1 MSEEDEFDR
10 RTRRLDARGRSR
22 LLDDLEAI
30 RSLLGDDAADVPAAE
45 AIPVLREVVEPTTQ
59 GAPGAAPAAAPPME
73 PSRQRQEDQGDL
85 IDVRAF
91 ADRLLDDDWAE
102 ERERILADVRTGV
115 NAFSLGLD
123 EASRR
128 EREARLREAVAM
140 RLAPRMEQIVG
151 EALDRLRDALAREM
165 TRELDGLMSDVFG
178 PADGHHD

>member
-1 MSEEDEFDR
+1 MSEEDEFER
-10 RTRRLDARGRSR
+10 RARRLDGQGRGR

-30 RSLLGDDAADVPAAE
+30 RSLLGDDTAEVPAAE
-45 AIPVLREVVEPTTQ
+45 TIPVLREVVEPGTK
-59 GAPGAAPAAAPPME
+59 AVPGAGPPAEPPTE
-73 PSRQRQEDQGDL
+73 PGRQSREDQGDL
-85 IDVRAF
+85 FDVRAF

-128 EREARLREAVAM
+128 EREARLREAVAT

-165 TRELDGLMSDVFG
+165 TRELDALMSDVFG
-178 PADGHHD
+178 PADGHQD